1 MHGNYHPK
9 MYIYIWIFIEHSGRN
24 FPGRVR
30 RLTSDTISDW
40 QLFLLANEITQHIP
54 ASGHIRWRYGSLFV
68 ATQSGINLTVP
79 SKKQE
84 ILHYLCIM
92 ELYCAMNGGSLER
105 PTLEVP
111 WLSGLK
117 RWVKTQPSTEKT
129 PTSELGDLPGQRT
142 IVEVRLSF
150 GRRLIHSIV
159 SYDI

>member
-1 MHGNYHPK
+1 
-9 MYIYIWIFIEHSGRN
+9 
-24 FPGRVR
+24 
-30 RLTSDTISDW
+30 
-40 QLFLLANEITQHIP
+40 
-54 ASGHIRWRYGSLFV
+54 
-68 ATQSGINLTVP
+68 
-79 SKKQE
+79 
-84 ILHYLCIM
+84 
-92 ELYCAMNGGSLER
+92 MNGGSLER